1 MDLHQLKTFA
11 AVAREGSIT
20 RAAER
25 LYLSQPA
32 ISAHIK
38 AMEDG
43 LGLQLFARTP
53 KGMRL
58 TADGMNLLALAERAL
73 AAHRELLEEAA
84 RIRGRLTGKLRLGA
98 GSSAPLPALGQL
110 LLRLAERCPEVEV
123 ALQHVGSDEVL
134 DGLRAGQLD
143 AGFYNEAGT
152 PDPELATCEVGRF
165 AIYLAAPPGL
175 VSEPLDWSAIAELP
189 WVCPASG
196 GCCGQA
202 AEALFSRH
210 GIRPKR
216 VISVDRE
223 KVTRTLVAGGVGV
236 GLLHEETA
244 LAAQAAG
251 EVQLVCEAL
260 AEVRV
265 MFAHL
270 TSRQGDPLITA
281 LRGCLVEA

>member
-11 AVAREGSIT
+11 AVARERSIT

-25 LYLSQPA
+25 LFLSQPA

-38 AMEDG
+38 ALEDA
-43 LGLQLFARTP
+43 LGLLLFERTP

-58 TADGMNLLALAERAL
+58 TVDGQELLELAERTL
-73 AAHRELLEEAA
+73 TAHREMLEQAA
-84 RIRGRLTGKLRLGA
+84 RIKGRLTGRLCLGA
-98 GSSAPLPALGQL
+98 GSSAPLPRLGQL

-123 ALQHVGSDEVL
+123 ALRHAGSDEVL
-134 DGLRAGQLD
+134 EGLLDGQLD

-152 PDPELATCEVGRF
+152 PDAALATIEVGRF

-175 VSEPLDWSAIAELP
+175 VRQPLDWAAMAELP
-189 WVCPASG
+189 WVCPSSG
-196 GCCGQA
+196 ACCGQA
-202 AEALFSRH
+202 AETLFRRH
-210 GIRPKR
+210 EIRPKR

-223 KVTRTLVAGGVGV
+223 RVTRTLVAGGVGV

-244 LAAQAAG
+244 LAAEAAG
-251 EVQLVCEAL
+251 EVQLLCEAL
-260 AEVRV
+260 PAVRV

-270 TSRQGDPLITA
+270 ASRKGDPLIST
-281 LRGCLVEA
+281 LCDCL